1 MKTRPTRLMTLLLAL
16 ILLVGGLTA
25 CSRGRKK
32 LSKLSDEEIR
42 QYLAD
47 AEVEI
52 PDDMEMSTVRK
63 LIADVEKSGSLYG
76 SPYSN
81 PTYSAFCMELGAAV
95 NSYNYTDTTQ
105 KKPLYALTGR
115 ELDQFLADAGIT
127 VPESISRE
135 YIRTWIVILE
145 QEPDIDLHDY
155 REEEIND
162 CAEKVKAAFKNY
174 YSDKTE

>member
-47 AEVEI
+47 TEVEI
-52 PDDMEMSTVRK
+52 PDGMEMSTVRQ

-105 KKPLYALTGR
+105 KKPLYALNGR

-127 VPESISRE
+127 VPESVSRE
-135 YIRTWIVILE
+135 YIRTWIVVLE
-145 QEPDIDLHDY
+145 QKPDSDVSRY
-155 REEEIND
+155 SEEEIND
-162 CAEKVKAAFKNY
+162 CAEKVKAAVKSY
-174 YSDKTE
+174 YGDKAE